1 MSDIEIARA
10 ASKKPIQEI
19 AAKIGISNEH
29 ILPYGHDKAKVSEAF
44 IKSLSNEKDGHLI
57 LVTAINPTPAGEGK
71 TTTTVGLGDGL
82 NAIGKKAA
90 VCIREASLGP
100 CFGMKG
106 GAAGGGYAQYA
117 SCPEEQAIPT
127 PEGISL
133 TNSASLPEV
142 FATCWLNLFHEANM
156 QENDIVL
163 LHAGASGIGT
173 AAIQLCNLFNC
184 KSFVTASTHE
194 KISYCIKLGAENGSL
209 RSNKP
214 FDDVKNWAPDGVD
227 IILDPVGGS
236 YFQDNLN
243 VLSIEGRLLL
253 IGLMGGTK
261 SEINLGQVLMKRQK
275 IIGSTIR
282 ARSSIVK
289 GKVMND
295 LLEKVWPHFKSKKIK
310 PIIYKTMSI
319 ENANQAHEIMEKD
332 ENIGKLVLEIN

>member
-1 MSDIEIARA
+1 MKKMKAIIVTENKELIWADSEKPEILDNEVLIKIKATAVNRADVVQKNGFYPPPLGASEILGLECSGIIE
-10 ASKKPIQEI
+10 
-19 AAKIGISNEH
+19 
-29 ILPYGHDKAKVSEAF
+29 
-44 IKSLSNEKDGHLI
+44 
-57 LVTAINPTPAGEGK
+57 
-71 TTTTVGLGDGL
+71 
-82 NAIGKKAA
+82 AIGKNVKKRKVGEQ
-90 VCIREASLGP
+90 VCALL
-100 CFGMKG
+100 
-106 GAAGGGYAQYA
+106 AGGGYAQYA
-117 SCPEEQAIPT
+117 SCPEEQAIPA

-156 QENDIVL
+156 KENDIVL

-214 FDDVKNWAPDGVD
+214 FDDIKNWAPDGVD

-261 SEINLGQVLMKRQK
+261 SEINLGQVLMKSQK

>member
-1 MSDIEIARA
+1 MQKMKAIIVSENKELIWADSEKPEILDNEVLIKIKATAVNRA
-10 ASKKPIQEI
+10 DVVQKNGFYPPPLGASKILGLECS
-19 AAKIGISNEH
+19 GIIE
-29 ILPYGHDKAKVSEAF
+29 
-44 IKSLSNEKDGHLI
+44 
-57 LVTAINPTPAGEGK
+57 
-71 TTTTVGLGDGL
+71 
-82 NAIGKKAA
+82 AIGKNVKKRKVGEQ
-90 VCIREASLGP
+90 VCALL
-100 CFGMKG
+100 
-106 GAAGGGYAQYA
+106 AGGGYAQYA

-156 QENDIVL
+156 KENDIVL

-214 FDDVKNWAPDGVD
+214 FDDIKNWAPDGVD

>member
-1 MSDIEIARA
+1 MKKMKAIIVSENKELIWADSEKPEILDNEVLIKIKATAVNRA
-10 ASKKPIQEI
+10 DVVQKNGFYPPPLGASKILGLECS
-19 AAKIGISNEH
+19 GIIE
-29 ILPYGHDKAKVSEAF
+29 
-44 IKSLSNEKDGHLI
+44 
-57 LVTAINPTPAGEGK
+57 
-71 TTTTVGLGDGL
+71 
-82 NAIGKKAA
+82 AIGKNVKKRKVGEQ
-90 VCIREASLGP
+90 VCALL
-100 CFGMKG
+100 
-106 GAAGGGYAQYA
+106 AGGGYAQYA

-156 QENDIVL
+156 KENDIVL

>member
-1 MSDIEIARA
+1 M
-10 ASKKPIQEI
+10 KKM
-19 AAKIGISNEH
+19 
-29 ILPYGHDKAKVSEAF
+29 KAIIVSENKELIWADSEKPEILDNEVL
-44 IKSLSNEKDGHLI
+44 IKIKATAVNRADVVQKNGFYPPPLGASEI
-57 LVTAINPTPAGEGK
+57 L
-71 TTTTVGLGDGL
+71 GLECSGIIE
-82 NAIGKKAA
+82 AIGKNVKKRKVGEQ
-90 VCIREASLGP
+90 VCALL
-100 CFGMKG
+100 
-106 GAAGGGYAQYA
+106 AGGGYAQYA

-194 KISYCIKLGAENGSL
+194 KISYCTKLGAENGSL

-214 FDDVKNWAPDGVD
+214 FDDVKNWAPNGVD

-295 LLEKVWPHFKSKKIK
+295 LLKKVWPHFKSKKIK

>member
-1 MSDIEIARA
+1 M
-10 ASKKPIQEI
+10 KKM
-19 AAKIGISNEH
+19 
-29 ILPYGHDKAKVSEAF
+29 KAIIVSENKELIWADSEKPEISDNEVL
-44 IKSLSNEKDGHLI
+44 IKIKATAVNRADVVQKKGFYPPPLGASEI
-57 LVTAINPTPAGEGK
+57 L
-71 TTTTVGLGDGL
+71 GLECSGIIE
-82 NAIGKKAA
+82 AIGKNVKKRKVGEQ
-90 VCIREASLGP
+90 VCALL
-100 CFGMKG
+100 
-106 GAAGGGYAQYA
+106 AGGGYAQYA

-156 QENDIVL
+156 KENDIVL

-214 FDDVKNWAPDGVD
+214 FDDIKNWAPDGVD
-227 IILDPVGGS
+227 IILDPVGGC

-243 VLSIEGRLLL
+243 VLSIEGRFLL

>member
-1 MSDIEIARA
+1 ME
-10 ASKKPIQEI
+10 KM
-19 AAKIGISNEH
+19 
-29 ILPYGHDKAKVSEAF
+29 KAIIVSENKELIWADSEKPEILDNEVL
-44 IKSLSNEKDGHLI
+44 IKIKATAVNRADVVQKNGFYPPPLGASEI
-57 LVTAINPTPAGEGK
+57 L
-71 TTTTVGLGDGL
+71 GLECSGIIE
-82 NAIGKKAA
+82 AIGKNVKKRKAGEQ
-90 VCIREASLGP
+90 VCALL
-100 CFGMKG
+100 
-106 GAAGGGYAQYA
+106 AGGGYAQYA

>member
-1 MSDIEIARA
+1 M
-10 ASKKPIQEI
+10 
-19 AAKIGISNEH
+19 
-29 ILPYGHDKAKVSEAF
+29 KAIIVSENKELIWADSEKPEILDNEVL
-44 IKSLSNEKDGHLI
+44 IKIKATAVNRADVVQKNGFYPPPLGASEI
-57 LVTAINPTPAGEGK
+57 L
-71 TTTTVGLGDGL
+71 GLECSGIIE
-82 NAIGKKAA
+82 AIGKNVKKRKVGEQ
-90 VCIREASLGP
+90 VCALL
-100 CFGMKG
+100 
-106 GAAGGGYAQYA
+106 AGGGYAQYA

>member
-1 MSDIEIARA
+1 M
-10 ASKKPIQEI
+10 KKM
-19 AAKIGISNEH
+19 
-29 ILPYGHDKAKVSEAF
+29 KAIIVSENKELIWADSEKPEILDNEVL
-44 IKSLSNEKDGHLI
+44 IKIKATAVNRADVVQKNGFYPPPLGASEI
-57 LVTAINPTPAGEGK
+57 L
-71 TTTTVGLGDGL
+71 GLECSGIIE
-82 NAIGKKAA
+82 AIGKNVKKRKVGEQ
-90 VCIREASLGP
+90 VCALL
-100 CFGMKG
+100 
-106 GAAGGGYAQYA
+106 AGGGYAQYA
-117 SCPEEQAIPT
+117 SCPEEQAIPA

-156 QENDIVL
+156 KENDIVL

-214 FDDVKNWAPDGVD
+214 FDDIKNWAPDGVD

>member
-1 MSDIEIARA
+1 ME
-10 ASKKPIQEI
+10 KM
-19 AAKIGISNEH
+19 
-29 ILPYGHDKAKVSEAF
+29 KAIIVSENKELIWADSEKPEILDNEVL
-44 IKSLSNEKDGHLI
+44 IKIKATAVNRADVVQKNGFYPPPLGASEI
-57 LVTAINPTPAGEGK
+57 L
-71 TTTTVGLGDGL
+71 GLECSGIIE
-82 NAIGKKAA
+82 AIGKNVKKRKVGEQ
-90 VCIREASLGP
+90 VCALL
-100 CFGMKG
+100 
-106 GAAGGGYAQYA
+106 AGGGYAQYA

-194 KISYCIKLGAENGSL
+194 KISYCIELGAENGSL

>member
-1 MSDIEIARA
+1 M
-10 ASKKPIQEI
+10 KKM
-19 AAKIGISNEH
+19 
-29 ILPYGHDKAKVSEAF
+29 KAIIVSENKELIWADSEMPEVLDNEVL
-44 IKSLSNEKDGHLI
+44 IKIKATAVNRADVVQKNGFYPPPLGASEI
-57 LVTAINPTPAGEGK
+57 L
-71 TTTTVGLGDGL
+71 GLECSGIIE
-82 NAIGKKAA
+82 AIGKNVKKRKVGEQ
-90 VCIREASLGP
+90 VCALL
-100 CFGMKG
+100 
-106 GAAGGGYAQYA
+106 AGGGYAQYA

>member
-1 MSDIEIARA
+1 ME
-10 ASKKPIQEI
+10 KM
-19 AAKIGISNEH
+19 
-29 ILPYGHDKAKVSEAF
+29 KAIIVSENKELIWADSEKPEILDNGVL
-44 IKSLSNEKDGHLI
+44 IKIKATAVNRADVVQKNGFYPPPLGASEI
-57 LVTAINPTPAGEGK
+57 L
-71 TTTTVGLGDGL
+71 GLECSGIIE
-82 NAIGKKAA
+82 AIGKNVKKRKAGEQ
-90 VCIREASLGP
+90 VCALL
-100 CFGMKG
+100 
-106 GAAGGGYAQYA
+106 AGGGYAQYA

-310 PIIYKTMSI
+310 PIIYKTMSN

>member
-1 MSDIEIARA
+1 M
-10 ASKKPIQEI
+10 KKM
-19 AAKIGISNEH
+19 
-29 ILPYGHDKAKVSEAF
+29 KAIIVSENKELIWADSEKPEILDNEVL
-44 IKSLSNEKDGHLI
+44 IKIKATAVNRADVVQKNGFYPPPLGASEI
-57 LVTAINPTPAGEGK
+57 L
-71 TTTTVGLGDGL
+71 GLECSGIIE
-82 NAIGKKAA
+82 AIGKNVKKRKVGEQ
-90 VCIREASLGP
+90 VCALL
-100 CFGMKG
+100 
-106 GAAGGGYAQYA
+106 AGGGYAQYA

-332 ENIGKLVLEIN
+332 ENIGKLVLEVN

>member
-1 MSDIEIARA
+1 MEKMQAII
-10 ASKKPIQEI
+10 
-19 AAKIGISNEH
+19 
-29 ILPYGHDKAKVSEAF
+29 VSENKELIWADSEKPEILDNEVL
-44 IKSLSNEKDGHLI
+44 IKIKATAVNRADVVQKNGFYPPPLGASEI
-57 LVTAINPTPAGEGK
+57 L
-71 TTTTVGLGDGL
+71 GLECSGIIE
-82 NAIGKKAA
+82 AIGKNVKKRKAGEQ
-90 VCIREASLGP
+90 VCALL
-100 CFGMKG
+100 
-106 GAAGGGYAQYA
+106 AGGGYAQYA

>member
-1 MSDIEIARA
+1 MKKMKAIIVSENKELIWADSEKPEILDNEVLIKIKATAVNRA
-10 ASKKPIQEI
+10 DVVQKNGFYPPPLGASKILGLECS
-19 AAKIGISNEH
+19 GIIE
-29 ILPYGHDKAKVSEAF
+29 
-44 IKSLSNEKDGHLI
+44 
-57 LVTAINPTPAGEGK
+57 
-71 TTTTVGLGDGL
+71 
-82 NAIGKKAA
+82 AIGKNVKKRKVGEQ
-90 VCIREASLGP
+90 VCALL
-100 CFGMKG
+100 
-106 GAAGGGYAQYA
+106 AGGGYAQYA
-117 SCPEEQAIPT
+117 SCPEEQAIPA

-156 QENDIVL
+156 KENDIVL

>member
-1 MSDIEIARA
+1 MKKMKAIIISENKELIWADSEKPEILDNEVLIKIKATAVNRADVVQKNGFYPPPLGASEILGLECSGIIE
-10 ASKKPIQEI
+10 
-19 AAKIGISNEH
+19 
-29 ILPYGHDKAKVSEAF
+29 
-44 IKSLSNEKDGHLI
+44 
-57 LVTAINPTPAGEGK
+57 
-71 TTTTVGLGDGL
+71 
-82 NAIGKKAA
+82 AIGKNVKKRKVGEQ
-90 VCIREASLGP
+90 VCALL
-100 CFGMKG
+100 
-106 GAAGGGYAQYA
+106 AGGGYAQYA

-156 QENDIVL
+156 QENDIVF

>member
-1 MSDIEIARA
+1 MKKMKAIIVSENKELIWADSEKPEILDNEVLIKIKATAVNRA
-10 ASKKPIQEI
+10 DVVQKNGFYPPPLGASKILGLECS
-19 AAKIGISNEH
+19 GIIE
-29 ILPYGHDKAKVSEAF
+29 
-44 IKSLSNEKDGHLI
+44 
-57 LVTAINPTPAGEGK
+57 
-71 TTTTVGLGDGL
+71 
-82 NAIGKKAA
+82 AIGKNVKKRKVGEQ
-90 VCIREASLGP
+90 VCALL
-100 CFGMKG
+100 
-106 GAAGGGYAQYA
+106 AGGGYAQYA

-156 QENDIVL
+156 KENDIVL

-214 FDDVKNWAPDGVD
+214 FDDIKNWAPDGVD

-332 ENIGKLVLEIN
+332 ENIGKLVLKIN

>member
-1 MSDIEIARA
+1 M
-10 ASKKPIQEI
+10 KKM
-19 AAKIGISNEH
+19 
-29 ILPYGHDKAKVSEAF
+29 KAIIVSENKELIWADSEKPEILDNEVL
-44 IKSLSNEKDGHLI
+44 IKIKATAVNRADVVQKNGFYPPPLGASEI
-57 LVTAINPTPAGEGK
+57 L
-71 TTTTVGLGDGL
+71 GLECSGIIE
-82 NAIGKKAA
+82 AIGKNVKKRKVGEQ
-90 VCIREASLGP
+90 VCALL
-100 CFGMKG
+100 
-106 GAAGGGYAQYA
+106 AGGGYPQYA

>member
-1 MSDIEIARA
+1 MQKMKAIIVSENKELIWADSEKPEILDNEVLIKIKATAVNRA
-10 ASKKPIQEI
+10 DVVQKNGFYPPPLGASKILGLECS
-19 AAKIGISNEH
+19 GIIE
-29 ILPYGHDKAKVSEAF
+29 
-44 IKSLSNEKDGHLI
+44 
-57 LVTAINPTPAGEGK
+57 
-71 TTTTVGLGDGL
+71 
-82 NAIGKKAA
+82 AIGKNVKKRKVGEQ
-90 VCIREASLGP
+90 VCALL
-100 CFGMKG
+100 
-106 GAAGGGYAQYA
+106 AGGGYAQYA

-156 QENDIVL
+156 KENDIVL

>member
-1 MSDIEIARA
+1 MKKMKAIIVSENKELIWADSEKPEILDNEVLIKIKATAVNRA
-10 ASKKPIQEI
+10 DVVQKNGFYPPPLGASKILGLECS
-19 AAKIGISNEH
+19 GIIE
-29 ILPYGHDKAKVSEAF
+29 
-44 IKSLSNEKDGHLI
+44 
-57 LVTAINPTPAGEGK
+57 
-71 TTTTVGLGDGL
+71 
-82 NAIGKKAA
+82 AIGKNVKKRKVGEQ
-90 VCIREASLGP
+90 VCALL
-100 CFGMKG
+100 
-106 GAAGGGYAQYA
+106 AGGGYAQYA

>member
-1 MSDIEIARA
+1 M
-10 ASKKPIQEI
+10 KKM
-19 AAKIGISNEH
+19 
-29 ILPYGHDKAKVSEAF
+29 KAIIVSENKELIWADSEKPKILDNEVL
-44 IKSLSNEKDGHLI
+44 IKIKATAVNRADVVQKNGFYPPPLGASEI
-57 LVTAINPTPAGEGK
+57 L
-71 TTTTVGLGDGL
+71 GLECSGIIE
-82 NAIGKKAA
+82 AIGKNVKKRKVGEQ
-90 VCIREASLGP
+90 VCALL
-100 CFGMKG
+100 
-106 GAAGGGYAQYA
+106 AGGGYAQYA

-209 RSNKP
+209 RTNKP

>member
-1 MSDIEIARA
+1 M
-10 ASKKPIQEI
+10 KKM
-19 AAKIGISNEH
+19 
-29 ILPYGHDKAKVSEAF
+29 KAIIVSENKELIWADSEKPEILDNEVL
-44 IKSLSNEKDGHLI
+44 IKIKATAVNRADVVQKNGFYPPPLGASEI
-57 LVTAINPTPAGEGK
+57 L
-71 TTTTVGLGDGL
+71 GLECSGIIE
-82 NAIGKKAA
+82 AIGKNVKKRKVGEE
-90 VCIREASLGP
+90 VCALL
-100 CFGMKG
+100 
-106 GAAGGGYAQYA
+106 AGGGYAQYA

>member
-1 MSDIEIARA
+1 M
-10 ASKKPIQEI
+10 KKM
-19 AAKIGISNEH
+19 
-29 ILPYGHDKAKVSEAF
+29 KAIIVSENKELIWADSEKPEILDNEVL
-44 IKSLSNEKDGHLI
+44 IKIKATAVNRADVVQKNGFYPPPLGASEI
-57 LVTAINPTPAGEGK
+57 L
-71 TTTTVGLGDGL
+71 GLECSGIIE
-82 NAIGKKAA
+82 AIGKNVKKRKVGEQ
-90 VCIREASLGP
+90 VCALL
-100 CFGMKG
+100 
-106 GAAGGGYAQYA
+106 AGGGYAQYA

-214 FDDVKNWAPDGVD
+214 FDDVKNWAPNGVD

-295 LLEKVWPHFKSKKIK
+295 LLKKVWPHFKSKKIK

>member
-1 MSDIEIARA
+1 M
-10 ASKKPIQEI
+10 KKM
-19 AAKIGISNEH
+19 
-29 ILPYGHDKAKVSEAF
+29 KAIIVSENKELIWADSEKPEISDNEVL
-44 IKSLSNEKDGHLI
+44 IKIKATAVNRADVVQKNGFYPPPLGASEI
-57 LVTAINPTPAGEGK
+57 L
-71 TTTTVGLGDGL
+71 GLECSGIIE
-82 NAIGKKAA
+82 AIGKNVKKRKVGEQ
-90 VCIREASLGP
+90 VCALL
-100 CFGMKG
+100 
-106 GAAGGGYAQYA
+106 AGGGYAQYA

>member
-1 MSDIEIARA
+1 MQ
-10 ASKKPIQEI
+10 KM
-19 AAKIGISNEH
+19 
-29 ILPYGHDKAKVSEAF
+29 KAIIVSENKELIWADSEKPEILDNEVL
-44 IKSLSNEKDGHLI
+44 IKIKATAVNRADVVQKNGFYPPPLGASEI
-57 LVTAINPTPAGEGK
+57 L
-71 TTTTVGLGDGL
+71 GLECSGIIE
-82 NAIGKKAA
+82 AIGKNVKKRKVGEQ
-90 VCIREASLGP
+90 VCALL
-100 CFGMKG
+100 
-106 GAAGGGYAQYA
+106 AGGGYAQYA
-117 SCPEEQAIPT
+117 SCPEEQAIPA

>member
-1 MSDIEIARA
+1 MKKMKAIIISENKELIWADSEKPEISDNEVLIKIKATAVNRADVVQKNGFYPPPLGASEILGLECSGIIE
-10 ASKKPIQEI
+10 
-19 AAKIGISNEH
+19 
-29 ILPYGHDKAKVSEAF
+29 
-44 IKSLSNEKDGHLI
+44 
-57 LVTAINPTPAGEGK
+57 
-71 TTTTVGLGDGL
+71 
-82 NAIGKKAA
+82 AIGKNVKKRKVGEQ
-90 VCIREASLGP
+90 VCALL
-100 CFGMKG
+100 
-106 GAAGGGYAQYA
+106 AGGGYAQYA